1 MSGLSPEA
9 FEQMKNELDAEW
21 NKASTRDEGLRIIVH
36 FGQRFG
42 YKNVMAA
49 LQGRIPK
56 RFTSGTPVDQWI
68 SEQREAEKEDAVS
81 G

>member
-1 MSGLSPEA
+1 MSGLTQSD
-9 FEQMKNELDAEW
+9 FDQMKAELDREW
-21 NKASTRDEGLRIIVH
+21 DKASTRDDGLRVIVG

-49 LQGRIPK
+49 LQGRVPK
-56 RFTSGTPVDQWI
+56 RFTSGTPLDQWKE
-68 SEQREAEKEDAVS
+68 EQRAAEKVE

>member
-1 MSGLSPEA
+1 MAGLSQTD
-9 FEQMKNELDAEW
+9 FDQMKDELDREW
-21 NKASTRDEGLRIIVH
+21 GKATTRDDGLRVIVN

-49 LQGRIPK
+49 LQGRLPK
-56 RFTSGTPVDQWI
+56 RFTAEMTV
-68 SEQREAEKEDAVS
+68 EQFKAQERATEQD